1 MWQNNRLWSESDA
14 LHMLA
19 ELRGDFFEDFFGK
32 IASSNAF
39 VEFYELYD
47 IAQARITSVIS

>member
-1 MWQNNRLWSESDA
+1 
-14 LHMLA
+14 MLA